1 MTWPEA
7 LASQGWKL
15 ALLAPLLACS
25 AFFSG
30 SETTLFRLTR
40 VQLYRLGHGRRPGR
54 IVAAL
59 MRRPRRVLNTL
70 LLGNMCVN
78 VAYTG
83 IAAVAILEL
92 QRAGLGGWMVAVAS
106 LALLLVLILFG
117 EVMPK
122 MLAMAAGPRL
132 AIPAAAAL
140 TVIGR
145 VAGPVLWVLEKVL
158 VVPLT
163 RLIAPAQAG
172 AGDITAE
179 ELAALLDLS
188 AKRGVIGRD
197 VNALLQEIVALTDIC
212 VADIMVP
219 RVDMI
224 AYDVDGDP
232 SGLIELCSKTH
243 LRKIPVYETDVD
255 HVLGVVHA
263 KRLLLSPTPPP
274 LRQLVAK
281 VPFVPEA
288 ANVERLLIQ
297 FRVTRTQ
304 MAIVVD
310 EYGGTAGLVTLEDVL
325 EEIVGDMPDS
335 HAAATGPAVQRLSD
349 SEYLLDGDLAI
360 HEWEDAFKI
369 DLSTEQISTVG
380 GFVTSLLGR
389 IPHEGE
395 QAEYRNLRFTVVSM
409 RRRRIEKLHLELL
422 GGQT

>member
-1 MTWPEA
+1 MTWQQA
-7 LASQGWKL
+7 LASEAWKL
-15 ALLAPLLACS
+15 ALLVPLLACS
-25 AFFSG
+25 ALFSG
-30 SETTLFRLTR
+30 SETTLFSLTR
-40 VQLYRLGHGRRPGR
+40 LQLYRLGHGTRPGR

-83 IAAVAILEL
+83 IAAVAIIEL
-92 QRAGLGGWMVAVAS
+92 QRAGVAGWLLVAAS
-106 LALLLVLILFG
+106 LASLLVLILFG
-117 EVMPK
+117 EVLPK
-122 MLAMAAGPRL
+122 MLAIAAGPRL
-132 AIPAAAAL
+132 AVPAAAAL
-140 TVIGR
+140 SVIER
-145 VAGPVLWVLEKVL
+145 AAGPVLWVLEKAL

-163 RLIAPAQAG
+163 RIIAPAQA
-172 AGDITAE
+172 ARGDITAE

-188 AKRGVIGRD
+188 AKRGLIDRD
-197 VNALLQEIVALTDIC
+197 VNALLQEIVALTDIR

-232 SGLIELCSKTH
+232 AGLIELFTATR
-243 LRKIPVYETDVD
+243 LRKIPVYERGIDN
-255 HVLGVVHA
+255 VLGVVHA

-288 ANVERLLIQ
+288 AKVERLLLQ

-335 HAAATGPAVQRLSD
+335 HAAAPGPAVQRVSD
-349 SEYLLDGDLAI
+349 SEYLLAGDLAI

-369 DLSTEQISTVG
+369 DVSSEQISTVG
-380 GFVTSLLGR
+380 GFVISLLGR
-389 IPHEGE
+389 IPREGD
-395 QAEYRNLRFTVVSM
+395 QVEYRNLRFTVVSM

-422 GGQT
+422 GVQL

>member
-1 MTWPEA
+1 MNWAQA
-7 LASQGWKL
+7 LASEAWKL
-15 ALLAPLLACS
+15 AVMVPLLVCS

-30 SETTLFRLTR
+30 SETTLFSLSRL
-40 VQLYRLGHGRRPGR
+40 QLYRLGRGARPGR

-92 QRAGLGGWMVAVAS
+92 RREGLAGWMAVVAS
-106 LALLLVLILFG
+106 LGSLLVLILFG

-122 MLAMAAGPRL
+122 LLAMAAGPRL
-132 AIPAAAAL
+132 AVPAAGVL
-140 TVIGR
+140 TVVER
-145 VAGPVLWVLEKVL
+145 VAAPVLWILEKAF

-163 RLIAPAQAG
+163 RILAPAQAA

-179 ELAALLDLS
+179 ELGALLDLS
-188 AKRGVIGRD
+188 AKRGVIDRD
-197 VNALLQEIVALTDIC
+197 VNALLQEIVALTDIR

-232 SGLIELCSKTH
+232 GKLIEMLATTR
-243 LRKIPVYETDVD
+243 LRKIPVYEKDND
-255 HVLGVVHA
+255 HVVGVVHA
-263 KRLLLSPTPPP
+263 KRLLLNPAVP
-274 LRQLVAK
+274 LRELVAK

-288 ANVERLLIQ
+288 ANVERLLLQ

-310 EYGGTAGLVTLEDVL
+310 EYGGTAGLVTLEDVM
-325 EEIVGDMPDS
+325 EEIVGDMPAS
-335 HAAATGPAVQRLSD
+335 RVAAAEPAVQRVSD
-349 SEYLLDGDLAI
+349 GEYLLDGDLAI

-369 DLSTEQISTVG
+369 DLSSERISTVG
-380 GFVTSLLGR
+380 GFVISLLGR
-389 IPHEGE
+389 IPREGD

-409 RRRRIEKLHLELL
+409 RRRRIDKLRVELRE
-422 GGQT
+422 GQA